1 MNSPVP
7 DLLKAPPPIC
17 YLKMLIER
25 VLRYA
30 RVQEQLEQATVCFDL
45 YDGPLRNAML
55 WGSFAARDRAG
66 DAMASILGNGLLL
79 RMVPGSPVWNV
90 AAEAAA

>member
-1 MNSPVP
+1 MSTQVP
-7 DLLKAPPPIC
+7 DLLKASPPIC
-17 YLKMLIER
+17 HLKMLIER
-25 VLRYA
+25 VLRNE
-30 RVQEQLEQATVCFDL
+30 RVQEQLEQAAVCFDL
-45 YDGPLRNAML
+45 YDSTLRSAML